1 MEQLVQR
8 GSKVVDEASDGCMIL
23 FKNHA
28 IHTSVKTY
36 EKQGG
41 IYSSHLRMFAY
52 IIEENY
58 VPTEDSITKML
69 VGDKCH
75 SSCATCESLDNENIH
90 YEEHV
95 IR

>member
-1 MEQLVQR
+1 MEQLVHR
-8 GSKVVDEASDGCMIL
+8 GKNVVEFFDGCMIA
-23 FKNHA
+23 FTNHT
-28 IHTSVKTY
+28 IHAGVKTY

-69 VGDKCH
+69 VDDKCH
-75 SSCATCESLDNENIH
+75 SSCATYESLDNENIH